1 MVRRAPERGDTK
13 IGCVL
18 WLAVVVFFSYVA
30 YQAVP
35 IKVKSAE
42 LEDYM
47 IRQAESAANTTIPQL
62 EKRFL
67 RRAKELELPVD
78 KKKLK
83 VAKRAGRVIATYRFT
98 IPISMFV
105 YTYDWEFE
113 IKVDRPFFDI

>member
-1 MVRRAPERGDTK
+1 MVRRALERGDTK

-18 WLAVVVFFSYVA
+18 WLAVVALFSYVA
-30 YQAVP
+30 YQAIP

-83 VAKRAGRVIATYRFT
+83 VVKRAGRVIATYKFT
-98 IPISMFV
+98 APISMFV

-113 IKVDRPFFDI
+113 IKVNRPFFDI

>member
-1 MVRRAPERGDTK
+1 
-13 IGCVL
+13 
-18 WLAVVVFFSYVA
+18 VVFFSYVA

-47 IRQAESAANTTIPQL
+47 IRQAEAAANITIPQL

-83 VAKRAGRVIATYRFT
+83 VVKQAGRLIATYKFT
-98 IPISMFV
+98 VPISMFI

-113 IKVDRPFFDI
+113 VKVDRPFFDI